1 MPWHQKSNECLLVGG
16 ALRRER
22 GESLAR
28 ATMVRLGFET
38 PYLQV
43 ELPDPI
49 DPRKRFRLDFVWRD
63 ESRRLISGEFDGKA
77 KNQKNQVESGKPSGC
92 RCRWQ
97 ATPA

>member
-49 DPRKRFRLDFVWRD
+49 DHCKRFSPSLQ
-63 ESRRLISGEFDGKA
+63 KA
-77 KNQKNQVESGKPSGC
+77 TPMRPEERIGVAKAQGKPLGC

>member
-1 MPWHQKSNECLLVGG
+1 MFWHQKSDECLLVGG

-22 GESLAR
+22 GGESLAR

-38 PYLQV
+38 PHLQV

-49 DPRKRFRLDFVWRD
+49 DPRKRFSPSLQKVTPMRPEER
-63 ESRRLISGEFDGKA
+63 ISVAKA
-77 KNQKNQVESGKPSGC
+77 QGKPSGC

-97 ATPA
+97 ATPV